1 MGPLLLPGVVLAIV
15 VAFGAI
21 LWYLFKSAEAD
32 STPFYPDDNEGS
44 DGGSETSKNRTKK
57 RPFQPRRRNRERT
70 THPVEETPQ
79 AARLE
84 ERNTHAGANV
94 AKSATTTAKKPAGER
109 SPPARKGAAAA
120 APTPTIAPTSHPVSR
135 QASDPVLPG
144 KSRKVSFSEDAVT
157 EAAGQETRTTAVP
170 TASSNGVSPPSV
182 PSAKANK
189 AAAKSSSSTK
199 VKNPAKSK
207 PSRSAASASVASNV
221 DELARAIERAN
232 LSASDAQELVDVLLS
247 ASSGG
252 ASEWMS
258 RGSHGR
264 TEETLES
271 VRKAR
276 TELAAQ
282 LEEER
287 AAHRSLLAS
296 SKDRRAESIE
306 EMRQMKFKLEA
317 VQKGFAQKTKEA
329 ANALARVRSM
339 EEELDAKSALPAT
352 AEAGRYIAEIN
363 HLKSELEGANTRL
376 ASSMADSNNVKQ
388 AAKNT
393 EATLNNQLQQA
404 KSNAERQQKRARD
417 LEKQLQSEP
426 KAGVEATAVQAQN
439 DELRQRIATVEAGV
453 SEQIAAVESSKSK
466 ELVALEKK
474 KAEEL
479 VALEKKKAEEVVA
492 LEKKKAEE
500 LVALEKKKAEELAA
514 VEKNLSVRIADLEK
528 SKQELV
534 TELQSAKTASNGH
547 HVEETQS
554 ADPALVTEKDEE
566 ISKLKKSLESWKTD
580 AKKFEER
587 LLASNAKNAELRET
601 TWRAKDEAALAQK
614 NAKAEVKKSIDGFK
628 AKQREETSAERDAV
642 TKELRD
648 LCPSVEV
655 SSDCKTL
662 TSWVQ
667 SFVEKAGQEKAS
679 TATSASSS
687 SAESTEE
694 LERSRERLSAAE
706 AEVESLKSRCEEAE
720 EVLAQTTSTLAG
732 IQSQVEAED
741 DKHMD
746 KLQSLEADF
755 DRVEA
760 SKKKLQEQLD
770 SAETELAQAKNGQ
783 KQIHSLRKELEQ
795 SKNVNDDMQKFLQQT
810 STRHEGHLKESAE
823 KLRRAESQL
832 SSSKSRMEVA
842 EQKAKAA
849 EEALAKHRSEQTE
862 STTVI
867 EQLRKD
873 IETSSKERES
883 LQSRCA
889 EQETALQAARQEV
902 EEAAKEKRTS
912 VDDVNQMVSSLNELQ
927 TAMSK
932 LEVEKQELAEQ
943 LRNVLNASASAS
955 TDV

>member
-479 VALEKKKAEEVVA
+479 
-492 LEKKKAEE
+492 
-500 LVALEKKKAEELAA
+500 AA

-628 AKQREETSAERDAV
+628 AKQREETSAEHDAV

-760 SKKKLQEQLD
+760 SKKKIQEQLD

>member
-426 KAGVEATAVQAQN
+426 KAGVE
-439 DELRQRIATVEAGV
+439 
-453 SEQIAAVESSKSK
+453 
-466 ELVALEKK
+466 
-474 KAEEL
+474 
-479 VALEKKKAEEVVA
+479 
-492 LEKKKAEE
+492 
-500 LVALEKKKAEELAA
+500 
-514 VEKNLSVRIADLEK
+514 
-528 SKQELV
+528 
-534 TELQSAKTASNGH
+534 TASNGH